1 MDNNTK
7 RFKQIDDRGKL
18 DLTRVIEEQAN
29 TILIF
34 ERHLEEKNEEIEK
47 LKKQVE
53 LLQNKIRDYKW
64 KKTEK

>member
-34 ERHLEEKNEEIEK
+34 ERHLEEKNEEIQK